1 MLVQIT
7 SVQSLHM
14 WYRFYRWFRL
24 FPNTAIYIKMIS
36 ETIYDIKN
44 FLLILQIVLCAF
56 GNALLIVDRY
66 QRQTPDVEGTYQPLI
81 TYTLGYDITDSWI
94 S

>member
-7 SVQSLHM
+7 SAQSLHM
-14 WYRFYRWFRL
+14 WFRFYLWFRL
-24 FPNTAIYIKMIS
+24 FPYTAIYIKMIK
-36 ETIYDIKN
+36 ETLYDLKN

-66 QRQTPDVEGTYQPLI
+66 QRQIPEQGIPYEPMIPLA
-81 TYTLGYDITDSWI
+81 LGYDITDSWI